1 MTAHTLTWGHD
12 ERGGLWSLS
21 WTNVYTTTFTGAYT
35 LHQTWAGAGGEGV
48 SQVCELWPD
57 KLPSA
62 QSDDSTWSP
71 TLAGDP
77 WVLGSLMG

>member
-1 MTAHTLTWGHD
+1 MSTQRHFLGP
-12 ERGGLWSLS
+12 
-21 WTNVYTTTFTGAYT
+21 T

-48 SQVCELWPD
+48 SQTCELCPD

-62 QSDDSTWSP
+62 QPDDSIWSP

-77 WVLGSLMG
+77 WVVGSLMG